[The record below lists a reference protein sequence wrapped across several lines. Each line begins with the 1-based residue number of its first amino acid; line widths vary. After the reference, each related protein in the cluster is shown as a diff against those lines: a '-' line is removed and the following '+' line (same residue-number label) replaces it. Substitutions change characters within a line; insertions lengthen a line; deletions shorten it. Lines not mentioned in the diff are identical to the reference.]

1 MFACVF
7 FLISRGM
14 VDFIMRTLRT
24 RYTDNNSV
32 WQKQPK
38 NQADLG
44 EQFDYDKLKKLC
56 DEFPL
61 GIVLCDENRGRL
73 YSNQAYD
80 LILGFVDDKT
90 IDTDWRKCIYAE
102 DVYSL
107 DISWKK
113 AALNR
118 TPLQEDIRMIRADGS
133 MIWTRLHV
141 SMLEDSQY
149 PFASL
154 LMIEDISQRK
164 TLELA
169 LQKVEN
175 ALFEEKERAQ
185 VTLDS
190 IGDAV
195 LTTDLAGNVTYL
207 NLEAEH
213 LTGWDR
219 LQAIGKP
226 LLEVFNIIDGETRK
240 KAPNPAKTAMQQNK
254 TVGLAIG
261 CILINHD
268 GVEIDI
274 EDSAAPI
281 HNRDKEVTGA
291 VIVFHDVAKSDA
303 MMEKIHLMAWYDH
316 LTGLPNLA
324 LFNERLSQSIG
335 MAGRHKK
342 RVGLLFLDMDDFK
355 KSNDTFGH
363 LTGDLLL
370 TSVAERITA
379 CIRSTDT
386 VCRRSGDEFIVL
398 LGEIERPQD
407 AILVA
412 TQILTAIA
420 KPQTVNDNE
429 ISLSVSIGISIYPDD
444 GMDATTLMKCADSAM
459 YLAKQGGR
467 NNFYYAGSTQY
478 SGKVES

>member
-1 MFACVF
+1 
-7 FLISRGM
+7 
-14 VDFIMRTLRT
+14 MRTLRT
-24 RYTDNNSV
+24 RYTDNNSI
-32 WQKQPK
+32 WQILPKQRGD
-38 NQADLG
+38 QL
-44 EQFDYDKLKKLC
+44 DYENLKKLC

-61 GIVLCDENRGRL
+61 GIVLCDEKRRCL

-80 LILGFVDDKT
+80 LILGYTDGEI

-102 DVYSL
+102 DVSSL
-107 DISWKK
+107 DISWKN
-113 AALNR
+113 AVLNHTALQN
-118 TPLQEDIRMIRADGS
+118 DIRLIRNDGS
-133 MIWTRLHV
+133 MVWTRLHV
-141 SMLEDSQY
+141 SLLEDGQY

-164 TLELA
+164 ALELV

-219 LQAIGKP
+219 QQAIGKP
-226 LLEVFNIIDGETRK
+226 LFEVFNIIDGETRET
-240 KAPNPAKTAMQQNK
+240 APNPATTAMQQNK
-254 TVGLAIG
+254 TVALASG
-261 CILINHD
+261 SILIVHD
-268 GVEIDI
+268 GTEIEI

-291 VIVFHDVAKSDA
+291 VIVFHDVAKSEA
-303 MMEKIHLMAWYDH
+303 MMEKTSRLAWYDH

-324 LFNERLSQSIG
+324 LFNERLTQSIG
-335 MAGRHKK
+335 MAERHNK

-370 TSVAERITA
+370 SSVADRITN

-386 VCRRSGDEFIVL
+386 VCRRSGDEFLIL
-398 LGEIERPQD
+398 LGEIEMPDDTKQ
-407 AILVA
+407 VSK
-412 TQILTAIA
+412 QILTAIA
-420 KPQTVNDNE
+420 EPLTINDNE
-429 ISLSVSIGISIYPDD
+429 IMLAASIGISIYPDD
-444 GMDATTLMKCADSAM
+444 GTDATKLTECADRAM
-459 YLAKQGGR
+459 YHAKKSGK
-467 NNFYYAGSTQY
+467 NNFYYSEPHNL
-478 SGKVES
+478 SGEVES

>member
-1 MFACVF
+1 MAW
-7 FLISRGM
+7 LIS
-14 VDFIMRTLRT
+14 FMRTLRT
-24 RYTDNNSV
+24 RLTDNDAI
-32 WQKQPK
+32 WQILPK
-38 NQADLG
+38 NHGDLL
-44 EQFDYDKLKKLC
+44 DYENLKKLC
-56 DEFPL
+56 DSFPL
-61 GIVLCDENRGRL
+61 GIILCDENNRCL
-73 YSNQAYD
+73 YSNQAFD
-80 LILGFVDDKT
+80 HILGYTTGEV
-90 IDTDWRKCIYAE
+90 IDMNWREFIYAE
-102 DVYSL
+102 EIPTFDINWNQAILSHMSLQNDVRL
-107 DISWKK
+107 
-113 AALNR
+113 L
-118 TPLQEDIRMIRADGS
+118 RADGS
-133 MIWTRLHV
+133 MFWSRIHV
-141 SMLEDSQY
+141 SMLANGQY

-154 LMIEDISQRK
+154 LMIEDITQRK
-164 TLELA
+164 SLEMV

-226 LLEVFNIIDGETRK
+226 LLEVFNIIDGATRETT
-240 KAPNPAKTAMQQNK
+240 PNPATTAIQQNK
-254 TVGLAIG
+254 TVGLASG
-261 CILINHD
+261 CILIAHD
-268 GVEIDI
+268 GTEIEI

-303 MMEKIHLMAWYDH
+303 MMEKTHQMAWYDH
-316 LTGLPNLA
+316 LTGLPNRT
-324 LFNERLSQSIG
+324 LFNERLTQSIG
-335 MAGRHKK
+335 LAHRHNK

-370 TSVAERITA
+370 SSVAERITH

-386 VCRRSGDEFIVL
+386 VCRRSGDEFLIL
-398 LGEIERPQD
+398 LGEIEIPED
-407 AILVA
+407 AKLVSK
-412 TQILTAIA
+412 QILTAIA
-420 KPQTVNDNE
+420 EPLIVNNNE
-429 ISLSVSIGISIYPDD
+429 ITLAASIGISIYPDD
-444 GMDATTLMKCADSAM
+444 GLDTTTLTECADRAM
-459 YLAKQGGR
+459 YHAKKSGK
-467 NNFYYAGSTQY
+467 NNFYYSEPHNL